1 MLDKKIIQNL
11 ARLARLN
18 IGEPEAQEL
27 SVQLGKALS
36 YFEQISKIETNGI
49 EPLITPT
56 QLRSYWREDKAHQE
70 VSTDEVLCAAP
81 DKSGRL
87 FRVPPVV

>member
-1 MLDKKIIQNL
+1 MLDKKLIQNL
-11 ARLARLN
+11 AHLARLN
-18 IGEPEAQEL
+18 IAEDEAQDL

-36 YFEQISKIETNGI
+36 YFEQISKIKTDGI
-49 EPLITPT
+49 DPLMTPT
-56 QLRSYWREDKAHQE
+56 QISSYWREDVVKQE
-70 VSTDEVLCAAP
+70 VSTDEILSTAP